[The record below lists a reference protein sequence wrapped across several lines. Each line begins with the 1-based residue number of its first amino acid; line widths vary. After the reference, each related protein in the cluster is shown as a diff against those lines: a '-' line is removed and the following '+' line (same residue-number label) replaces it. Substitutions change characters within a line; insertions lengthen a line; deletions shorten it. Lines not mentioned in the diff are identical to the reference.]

1 MKRLSK
7 NELVFYILFVTCLTL
22 VMVIWYLLALIN
34 KGVL

>member
-7 NELVFYILFVTCLTL
+7 NELVFYILFVTGLTL